1 MTENIE
7 ETQAGGDFFELLDRS
22 GYNLQDFLDKLP
34 VNGKSTVPQGTTV
47 LAFHYED
54 GVIVAGDRRIMAGTN
69 LMFERCEKI
78 IPIDSCSLMAVAGVP
93 AIAFEISRI
102 LSQYFEYYRRTQ
114 VRPMSLEGKIRT
126 FSKLLKENL
135 TASTSG
141 LTRVSPIFATYDNES
156 GKPSIFYYDM
166 LGAEFQVRSFTA
178 TGAGAGHI
186 RDVLEREN
194 QWGPK
199 PLAQRCEKDAAII
212 AMKLLHVAAQM
223 DNEQKNAVADVQIFP
238 MLAAVTENGY
248 KFWSEDQLT
257 RLESMAREG
266 N

>member
-1 MTENIE
+1 M
-7 ETQAGGDFFELLDRS
+7 LDRS

-34 VNGKSTVPQGTTV
+34 ANGKSTVPQGTTV

-54 GVIVAGDRRIMAGTN
+54 GVIVAGDRRILAGSN

-78 IPIDSCSLMAVAGVP
+78 IPIDTYSLMAVAGVP

-141 LTRVSPIFATYDNES
+141 LTRVSPIFATFDIET

-166 LGAEFQVRSFTA
+166 LGAEFQVLSFTA

-199 PLAQRCEKDAAII
+199 PLAQRCEKDAAVI
-212 AMKLLHVAAQM
+212 AMKLLNVAAQM
-223 DNEQKNAVADVQIFP
+223 DNQEKNALGDVQIYP
-238 MLAAVTENGY
+238 ILAKVTENGY
-248 KFWSEDQLT
+248 QFWSDDQMTL
-257 RLESMAREG
+257 LESMARGER
-266 N
+266 

>member
-7 ETQAGGDFFELLDRS
+7 DTRAGGDFFDLLERS
-22 GYNLQDFLDKLP
+22 DYKWQEFLNKLP
-34 VNGKSTVPQGTTV
+34 VNGKSNVPQGTAV
-47 LAFHYED
+47 VAFHYAD
-54 GVIVAGDRRIMAGTN
+54 GVIVAGDRRIMAGSN

-78 IPIDSCSLMAVAGVP
+78 IPVDEFSLMAVAGVP

-102 LSQYFEYYRRTQ
+102 LSHYFEYYRRTQ
-114 VRPMSLEGKIRT
+114 VRPMSLEGKIRA

-141 LTRVSPIFATYDNES
+141 LTRVSPIFATYDVES
-156 GKPSIFYYDM
+156 GKPSIYYYDM
-166 LGAEFQVRSFTA
+166 LGAEFQVLSYTA

-199 PLAQRCEKDAAII
+199 PLAERNEKDAATI
-212 AMKLLHVAAQM
+212 ALRLLHIAAQM
-223 DNEQKNAVADVQIFP
+223 DFEKENSLMNDQIYP
-238 MLAAVTENGY
+238 ILASVSENGY
-248 KFWSEDQLT
+248 KFWSEEQLT
-257 RLESMAREG
+257 QLDNISREER
-266 N
+266 

>member
-1 MTENIE
+1 MMKSIE
-7 ETQAGGDFFELLDRS
+7 DTRAGGDFFDLLDKS
-22 GYNLQDFLDKLP
+22 DYNLQSFLDKLP
-34 VNGKSTVPQGTTV
+34 VNGKSSVHQGRTV

-54 GVIVAGDRRIMAGTN
+54 GVIVAGDRRLMAGSN
-69 LMFERCEKI
+69 LMFERCEKV
-78 IPIDSCSLMAVAGVP
+78 IPVDNYSLMAVAGVP

-114 VRPMSLEGKIRT
+114 IRPMSLEGKIRT

-141 LTRVSPIFATYDNES
+141 LTRVSPIFATYDVES
-156 GKPSIFYYDM
+156 GKPSIYYYDM
-166 LGAEFQVRSFTA
+166 LGAEFQVLSFTA

-199 PLAQRCEKDAAII
+199 PLAERCEKDAAII
-212 AMKLLHVAAQM
+212 AMKLLHVAAQI
-223 DNEQKNAVADVQIFP
+223 DNKQENAISNVQIYP
-238 MLAAVTENGY
+238 ILASVTENGY

-257 RLESMAREG
+257 RLEAMSREG

>member
-1 MTENIE
+1 MMENME
-7 ETQAGGDFFELLDRS
+7 DTQAGGDFFELLDRS

-54 GVIVAGDRRIMAGTN
+54 GVIVAGDRRIMAGSN

-78 IPIDSCSLMAVAGVP
+78 IPVDDFP

-102 LSQYFEYYRRTQ
+102 LSQYFVYYRRTQ

-141 LTRVSPIFATYDNES
+141 LTRVSPIFATFDVES
-156 GKPSIFYYDM
+156 GKPSIYYYDM
-166 LGAEFQVRSFTA
+166 LGAEFQVLSFTA

-212 AMKLLHVAAQM
+212 AMKLLHLSAQM
-223 DNEQKNAVADVQIFP
+223 DNEEKNSLADVQIYP
-238 MLAAVTENGY
+238 LLASVTENGY
-248 KFWSEDQLT
+248 KFWSDDQLT
-257 RLESMAREG
+257 RLDSMSKEEK
-266 N
+266 